1 MVKKIK
7 KGLTER
13 TNKVVQRNLLLANYP
28 QGSKS
33 FEKWSQEVAN
43 AAQLISYE
51 HYDWK
56 QAAVDA
62 ILLQTS
68 SPKLRERAL
77 QENTSYDDLM
87 RMGVTKEQSAS
98 GAALLDQASGS
109 TSSSNVKI
117 EEEV

>member
-1 MVKKIK
+1 MLLLKGGDDMRNLFQYVGKVEASDKYDEVVKKIK

-56 QAAVDA
+56 QAAVDS
-62 ILLQTS
+62 ILLQLS
-68 SPKLRERAL
+68 SPRLGERAL
-77 QENTSYDDLM
+77 
-87 RMGVTKEQSAS
+87 
-98 GAALLDQASGS
+98 
-109 TSSSNVKI
+109 
-117 EEEV
+117 